1 MSIMNLPDISPANH
15 DVGVFISH
23 LAVSVSAWKSS
34 LRWGEWLV
42 PKGKNTLRLPLL
54 LDSPALSKLEPDAQ
68 FLIAPSDDSME

>member
-1 MSIMNLPDISPANH
+1 MMNLSDVRPTNH
-15 DVGVFISH
+15 DVGVFMSH
-23 LAVSVSAWKSS
+23 LVVSVSAWKPS

-42 PKGKNTLRLPLL
+42 PKEKNTLRLLLL